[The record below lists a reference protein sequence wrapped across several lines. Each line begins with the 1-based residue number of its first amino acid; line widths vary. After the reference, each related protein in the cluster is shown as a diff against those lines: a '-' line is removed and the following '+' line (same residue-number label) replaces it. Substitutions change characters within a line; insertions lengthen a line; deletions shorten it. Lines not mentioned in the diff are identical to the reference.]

1 MAGTRH
7 RPSVRHVD
15 FEQAEDW
22 MGRKALKKAFRVD
35 DQAVDEELRDAR
47 GITPSGRE
55 IYETKTVGR
64 LLGDKAR
71 ADRIRQR
78 MALKSVELRRSRQV
92 REFRKAEQRRRNQ
105 ARRRSWRR
113 DAAEN
118 VQDYVLDHTPR
129 KIGMGML
136 HRQFVLHVGPT
147 NSGKTHDALEELMR
161 ASTGV
166 YLAPLRLLAL
176 EVGEKMRDHG
186 IRSSIVTGE
195 EQDMMEADTHFSGTV
210 EMLDINREYDVA
222 VIDEAQMIANEDR
235 GGAWTRA
242 ILQVRASVVHVCMS
256 PEALDMVFQ
265 LLDLTPNSTRIIR
278 HERATPLNVAAS
290 TWDGGFRQ
298 GDAHICFSRR
308 QVLELAGTFERAGHR
323 PAVVYGGL
331 PWRARRREAAKFLG
345 GEADVL
351 VATDAIGMGLNL
363 PIRRVVFHQTHK
375 FDGRGERQLTDLEI
389 RQIAGRAGRYG
400 MYAEGEVTAVTASD
414 LRRLDEALNG
424 LPPEPCDHAYRSFD
438 LALGMDERWPL
449 SLIMRCWRETDQ
461 GSPFLWTQDIE
472 TPLRAAAWMER
483 LPWEGGM
490 PRDLECA
497 MAFLPFD
504 WNDPDLRDA
513 FRTAVRALMDGGDMT
528 WLAVQDADRTK
539 LKSLERGLKILS
551 FRFAFARAAGLMD
564 DDMLTGFD
572 AMRRQL
578 EEALIALL
586 DGPKS
591 MQLTGFR

>member
-1 MAGTRH
+1 MAGTKH

-15 FEQAEDW
+15 FEQAEGW
-22 MGRKALKKAFRVD
+22 MGRKSLKKAFRVD

-55 IYETKTVGR
+55 IYETKSVGR

-71 ADRIRQR
+71 AERIRQR
-78 MALKSVELRRSRQV
+78 MALKSVELRRSRQI

-118 VQDYVLDHTPR
+118 VQDYVLDHT
-129 KIGMGML
+129 
-136 HRQFVLHVGPT
+136 
-147 NSGKTHDALEELMR
+147 
-161 ASTGV
+161 
-166 YLAPLRLLAL
+166 
-176 EVGEKMRDHG
+176 
-186 IRSSIVTGE
+186 
-195 EQDMMEADTHFSGTV
+195 
-210 EMLDINREYDVA
+210 
-222 VIDEAQMIANEDR
+222 
-235 GGAWTRA
+235 
-242 ILQVRASVVHVCMS
+242 
-256 PEALDMVFQ
+256 
-265 LLDLTPNSTRIIR
+265 
-278 HERATPLNVAAS
+278 
-290 TWDGGFRQ
+290 
-298 GDAHICFSRR
+298 
-308 QVLELAGTFERAGHR
+308 
-323 PAVVYGGL
+323 
-331 PWRARRREAAKFLG
+331 
-345 GEADVL
+345 
-351 VATDAIGMGLNL
+351 
-363 PIRRVVFHQTHK
+363 HQTRK
-375 FDGRGERQLTDLEI
+375 FDGRGERLLTDLEI

-400 MYAEGEVTAVTASD
+400 MYAEGEVTAVTDSD

-438 LALGMDERWPL
+438 LALGMDERWSL

-513 FRTAVRALMDGGDMT
+513 FRAAVRALMDGGDMT

-551 FRFAFARAAGLMD
+551 FRFAFARATGLMD

-578 EEALIALL
+578 EEALITLL

-591 MQLTGFR
+591 MQLAGFR